1 MALKRNGVPTAHI
14 IMTNRLPP
22 VESTESDGTV
32 ARHDDQPSSE
42 NPCRCCKVTSHI
54 STPTVD
60 SSPTV
65 EPRCRANT
73 RHVTHHVVMLCCRFA
88 PGADA
93 PAERPTCTHRSM
105 LSSQPSCQNAS
116 VLRPHAY
123 LILRNQPGR
132 WAQVNSQSS
141 GTSALAPSCT
151 VS

>member
-54 STPTVD
+54 STLTVD

-65 EPRCRANT
+65 EPRCRAGA
-73 RHVTHHVVMLCCRFA
+73 RRFVPVADRFRDCRTTLMHA
-88 PGADA
+88 PLAV
-93 PAERPTCTHRSM
+93 EQST
-105 LSSQPSCQNAS
+105 
-116 VLRPHAY
+116 VL
-123 LILRNQPGR
+123 
-132 WAQVNSQSS
+132 
-141 GTSALAPSCT
+141 
-151 VS
+151 